1 MAALSTSDAIEQAI
15 EFQPLA
21 SAVDVS
27 FWHAL
32 SAKKIDEF
40 KLDSSAV
47 PIACGFTTASHAAVP
62 SRLSAG
68 SFSFD
73 TSFQTCDSDP
83 SRCFVLNQNAAN

>member
-1 MAALSTSDAIEQAI
+1 MAALTASDAIEFQA
-15 EFQPLA
+15 LS

-40 KLDSSAV
+40 KLDTSAV
-47 PIACGFTTASHAAVP
+47 PTVFAFTTASHAAVP

-73 TSFQTCDSDP
+73 TSFQTC
-83 SRCFVLNQNAAN
+83 VLDLKTTSTSVHYF